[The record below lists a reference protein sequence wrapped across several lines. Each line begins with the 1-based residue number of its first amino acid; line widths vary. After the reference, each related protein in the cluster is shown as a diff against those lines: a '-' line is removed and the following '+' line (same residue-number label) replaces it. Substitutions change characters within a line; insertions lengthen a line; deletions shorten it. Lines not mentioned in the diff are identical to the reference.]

1 MSRRD
6 DEPPATMNLF
16 VELIEQPA
24 SRAERTIVSPQ
35 LKILRR
41 DSYPEFTQPIV
52 VIDLALLRLLDA
64 VKRLRD

>member
-1 MSRRD
+1 
-6 DEPPATMNLF
+6 MNLF

-64 VKRLRD
+64 VKWLRD